1 VSNTVTDT
9 RTAPVR
15 RIVVCVNGATTDRY
29 VVEYAAALGK
39 PAKAQIVVLHV
50 VEIDWTLPL
59 DGSAAGLTEEAQRVL
74 DVAEAS
80 AERVGLRL
88 EPVLLKA
95 RNVGAAIV
103 DEAAAQEAELL
114 VLGLPY
120 RTRFGGDFVM
130 GTTIPYVFKNAPC
143 TVCVVR
149 EPMPEEGA

>member
-1 VSNTVTDT
+1 MTETQHS
-9 RTAPVR
+9 PIR
-15 RIVVCVNGATTDRY
+15 RIVVCVNGTSTDRY

-39 PAKAQIVVLHV
+39 PAKAAIVVLHV

-59 DGSAAGLTEEAQRVL
+59 DGSGAGLTEDAQQVL

-103 DEAAAQEAELL
+103 DEAAAQGADLL

-120 RTRFGGDFVM
+120 RTRFGGDFVL
-130 GTTIPYVFKNAPC
+130 GTTVPYVFKNAPC
-143 TVCVVR
+143 TICVVR

>member
-1 VSNTVTDT
+1 MTD
-9 RTAPVR
+9 PPHKPIH
-15 RIVVCVNGATTDRY
+15 RIVVCVNGSPTDPY

-39 PAKAQIVVLHV
+39 AAKAAITVLHV

-59 DGSAAGLTEEAQRVL
+59 DGSAAGLTEEAQRIL

-103 DEAAAQEAELL
+103 DEAAAQGADLL

-120 RTRFGGDFVM
+120 RKRFGGDFVL
-130 GTTIPYVFKNAPC
+130 GTTVPYVFTNAPC
-143 TVCVVR
+143 AVCVVR
-149 EPMPEEGA
+149 EPMPEEGT

>member
-1 VSNTVTDT
+1 MSSSPTFTYSRVVVALNGGISD
-9 RTAPVR
+9 A
-15 RIVVCVNGATTDRY
+15 RIVRL
-29 VVEYAAALGK
+29 AAEIARDH
-39 PAKAQIVVLHV
+39 KAELIAIHV

-59 DGSAAGLTEEAQRVL
+59 DGSTFGLSEEAQRIL
-74 DVAEAS
+74 DIAEAN

-103 DEAAAQEAELL
+103 DEAAAQEADLL
-114 VLGLPY
+114 VLGLPF
-120 RTRFGGDFVM
+120 RKRFGGDFVI
-130 GTTIPYVFKNAPC
+130 GTTVPYVFMNAPC

>member
-1 VSNTVTDT
+1 MNDT
-9 RTAPVR
+9 HIKPVR
-15 RIVVCVNGATTDRY
+15 RIIVCVNGASTDPY
-29 VVEYAAALGK
+29 VVEYAAAVGK
-39 PAKAQIVVLHV
+39 PTKAAITVLHV

-59 DGSAAGLTEEAQRVL
+59 DGSAAGLSEEAQRVL
-74 DVAEAS
+74 DIAEAN

-95 RNVGAAIV
+95 RNVGSAIV
-103 DEAAAQEAELL
+103 DEAAAQEADLL

-120 RTRFGGDFVM
+120 RKRFGGDFVI
-130 GTTIPYVFKNAPC
+130 GSTVPYVFKNAPC